1 MSSGGPNET
10 PTARPG
16 ESPGVLRTATR
27 IAVVVG
33 ATGSLALMLYIG
45 RRNPSFL
52 LLVLFTGWVLSP
64 FVALLL
70 ANRVARLRRI
80 PKGAFDAL
88 AFFLSFGSL
97 AIYATVYVTSPPKP
111 AFWFLV
117 VPFGS
122 WLLLG
127 ITALVA
133 GRLPRRGA
141 GS

>member
-1 MSSGGPNET
+1 
-10 PTARPG
+10 
-16 ESPGVLRTATR
+16 
-27 IAVVVG
+27 
-33 ATGSLALMLYIG
+33 MLYIG

-70 ANRVARLRRI
+70 AHRVANRWPVPGRAL
-80 PKGAFDAL
+80 DAL
-88 AFFLSFGSL
+88 ALFLSLGSL
-97 AIYATVYVTSPPKP
+97 AIYTTVFVTSPPKP